1 MDTLKKLY
9 GGDEKLKKFKSQSLR
24 KQYENMQM
32 NDGVAVVHFFLRL
45 VMLSN
50 QMKSRGE
57 KITDFQ
63 KHEELQSSLEA
74 CEMRLKYKKNLK
86 VTEQALKKFF
96 RKMKEDELKICKV
109 K

>member
-9 GGDEKLKKFKSQSLR
+9 GGDELKKFKSQSLR

-32 NDGVAVVHFFLRL
+32 NDGVAVVHFFSRL

-57 KITDFQ
+57 KITDFY

-74 CEMRLKYKKNLK
+74 CEMRLKYKKFVK
-86 VTEQALKKFF
+86 VTKQALKKI
-96 RKMKEDELKICKV
+96 L
-109 K
+109 